1 MDAFINKIIKS
12 YGQKELRIHSSSAAF
27 YIVVSALPLMAIL
40 IFTLSFLSPPL
51 LEELD
56 AFLKSI
62 LPQEFWSGLS
72 SIISG
77 ITKNRLPVL
86 VPFTVLAAL
95 WGSGKGVGGLCYAV
109 ERIYGIQKQ
118 PHIILR
124 YLKTAWRT
132 LLFYLV
138 IIASLFIFAL
148 GRLIPR
154 SSLLIEVIINLRVI
168 IFGVILSV
176 VFSLFYS
183 RLAGTHFKNHLFG
196 GILAAIGW
204 MLFTFFYSLYVSYA
218 ISSAS
223 IYAELGA
230 AIFFMLWVYFC
241 VNIIL
246 IGAEIN
252 KTLMSHHNEKHA

>member
-1 MDAFINKIIKS
+1 MDSFISKIIKS
-12 YGQKELRIHSSSAAF
+12 YGRKELRVRSSSAAF
-27 YIVVSALPLMAIL
+27 YIVVSALPLIAIL
-40 IFTLSFLSPPL
+40 IFTLSFLSPAL

-62 LPQEFWSGLS
+62 LPKEFWGELS
-72 SIISG
+72 LIISG
-77 ITKNRLPVL
+77 IRETRLPVL

-95 WGSGKGVGGLCYAV
+95 WGSAKGVGGLCDGV
-109 ERIYGIQKQ
+109 EMIYGIKKQ
-118 PHIILR
+118 PHLILR
-124 YLKTAWRT
+124 WLKTGWRT

-138 IIASLFIFAL
+138 IIASLFVFAI
-148 GRLIPR
+148 GRLIPTT
-154 SSLLIEVIINLRVI
+154 SLFVEIIINLRVI
-168 IFGVILSV
+168 IFGGILSL

-183 RLAGTHFKNHLFG
+183 RLAGTHLKNHLFG
-196 GILAAIGW
+196 GILAAVGW

-223 IYAELGA
+223 IYAELGT

-252 KTLMSHHNEKHA
+252 SALI